1 MYNGMGE
8 DNKKWKY
15 IVGEI
20 HAIIEY
26 STMTGVGL
34 YQIPIMWKHV
44 IIVES
49 TRWSALYNVTCAII
63 SLNDC
68 LFRATKRSVS
78 RSFRLRRR
86 MDVALANSLS
96 ITTGRVMRGRPSQPR
111 FCRWK
116 YAVMLTCA
124 GVASGRRR
132 IWPNSFHRAL
142 LLRTDIGSA
151 LQRVYRSV
159 LVIISG

>member
-8 DNKKWKY
+8 DNKKRKY

-34 YQIPIMWKHV
+34 YQIPIMWKYV

-96 ITTGRVMRGRPSQPR
+96 ITTGRVMRGRPSQQPAPILSLEIR
-111 FCRWK
+111 CHAHLCWSCFRDLGLRP
-116 YAVMLTCA
+116 VML
-124 GVASGRRR
+124 
-132 IWPNSFHRAL
+132 
-142 LLRTDIGSA
+142 
-151 LQRVYRSV
+151 
-159 LVIISG
+159 